1 MATLHVRSVP
11 DELYA
16 ELQELAALSNTSL
29 SAEVV
34 SLLQRGVE
42 SHKRSKEQLNTLDRI
57 SRRRFKPP
65 PGAPTSLELL
75 REDRDR

>member
-1 MATLHVRSVP
+1 MATLHVRNVS

-16 ELQELAALSNTSL
+16 ELQELAARRNTSL

-34 SLLQRGVE
+34 EILQRGVE
-42 SHKRSKEQLNTLDRI
+42 QRRRGDEQLKLLEGLR
-57 SRRRFKPP
+57 RRRFKPP